1 MDALSALHVQFRN
14 LDKTRQA
21 SHPAFPMGV
30 LFLNP
35 ITNPTLPFSLFSG
48 DG

>member
-1 MDALSALHVQFRN
+1 HVQFRN